1 VIVAAI
7 LSVVILYN
15 LTTINVSERIREL
28 STIKVSGFYD
38 NEVMMYIYRETIILT
53 LLGILSGFLLG
64 RILHLYLIDVIPPDN
79 IMFDPSLSFYSFL
92 LHILIILG
100 VTAALGA
107 LVNKK
112 LKSID
117 MLEAL
122 KSIE

>member
-1 VIVAAI
+1 M
-7 LSVVILYN
+7 ILYN

-28 STIKVSGFYD
+28 STIKVLGFYD

-92 LHILIILG
+92 LPILIILG
-100 VTAALGA
+100 VTAALGV

-112 LKSID
+112 LKNID